1 MADDMASNLDLSAN
15 LETFFHD
22 VVDDAMRKKQVAATE
37 AAEYYLV
44 SLLADYAHPNALS
57 NETLE
62 RPLTLLLDEA
72 LRAPTRE
79 RFERLRVLGDGV
91 LYVSGFF
98 AEHLETRGVEVRYV
112 TSLGARAY
120 DGAGRILRGSAAS
133 AGAAAEADS
142 APDLFFELADNFG
155 RFAELLG
162 AVAEKLSL
170 AASPSSLGLLKLY
183 QRWLKTGSEEI
194 GSELA
199 SRGVLPVRGAGGVH

>member
-1 MADDMASNLDLSAN
+1 MTEGMRPTFDLSAS

-44 SLLADYAHPNALS
+44 SLLTDFAKPDARSCEA
-57 NETLE
+57 LE

-72 LRAPTRE
+72 LHAPGQE

-98 AEHLETRGVEVRYV
+98 APHLETRGVEVRYV

-120 DGAGRILRGSAAS
+120 DSAGKMLRGAS
-133 AGAAAEADS
+133 GDA
-142 APDLFFELADNFG
+142 APDLFFELAENFG
-155 RFAELLG
+155 RFAELLT

-170 AASPSSLGLLKLY
+170 AATPSSVGILKMY
-183 QRWLKTGSEEI
+183 ERWLKTGSESL
-194 GSELA
+194 GSELLEH
-199 SRGVLPVRGAGGVH
+199 GVLPVRGAGGLH

>member
-1 MADDMASNLDLSAN
+1 MTEGMRPTLDLSAS

-44 SLLADYAHPNALS
+44 SLLTDFAKPDARSCEA
-57 NETLE
+57 LE

-72 LRAPTRE
+72 LHAPGQE

-98 AEHLETRGVEVRYV
+98 APHLETRGVEVRYV

-120 DGAGRILRGSAAS
+120 DSAGKMLRGAS
-133 AGAAAEADS
+133 GDA
-142 APDLFFELADNFG
+142 APDLFFELAENFG
-155 RFAELLG
+155 QFAELLT

-170 AASPSSLGLLKLY
+170 AATPSSVGILKMY
-183 QRWLKTGSEEI
+183 ERWLKTGSESL
-194 GSELA
+194 GSELLEH
-199 SRGVLPVRGAGGVH
+199 GVLPVRGAGGLH

>member
-1 MADDMASNLDLSAN
+1 MLDLSAN

-22 VVDDAMRKKQVAATE
+22 VVGDAMRQKQVTATD
-37 AAEYYLV
+37 AAEVYLV
-44 SLLADYAHPNALS
+44 SLLADYARPDARS
-57 NETLE
+57 SETLE

-72 LRAPTRE
+72 MRAPGQE

-120 DGAGRILRGSAAS
+120 DSAGQMLRGAAN
-133 AGAAAEADS
+133 DN
-142 APDLFFELADNFG
+142 APDLFFELAQNFE
-155 RFAELLG
+155 RFAELLH

-170 AASPSSLGLLKLY
+170 GAAPSSMGLLKLY
-183 QRWLKTGSEEI
+183 ERWLKTGSETI
-194 GSELA
+194 GTELLG
-199 SRGVLPVRGAGGVH
+199 RGVLPVRGAGGLH

>member
-1 MADDMASNLDLSAN
+1 MTEGMRPTLDLTAN

-22 VVDDAMRKKQVAATE
+22 VVDDAMRKKQLAATE

-44 SLLADYAHPNALS
+44 SLLTDFARPDARSCEA
-57 NETLE
+57 LE

-72 LRAPTRE
+72 LHAPGGE

-98 AEHLETRGVEVRYV
+98 APHLETRGVEIRYV

-120 DGAGRILRGSAAS
+120 DSAGKMLRGAS
-133 AGAAAEADS
+133 GDG
-142 APDLFFELADNFG
+142 APDLFFELAENFE
-155 RFAELLG
+155 RFAELLT

-170 AASPSSLGLLKLY
+170 ASAPSSVGILKMY
-183 QRWLKTGSEEI
+183 ERWLKTGSDSL
-194 GSELA
+194 GSELLEH
-199 SRGVLPVRGAGGVH
+199 GVLPVRGAGGLH

>member
-1 MADDMASNLDLSAN
+1 MTEGMRRNLDLSAS

-22 VVDDAMRKKQVAATE
+22 VVDDAMRKKHVEATE

-44 SLLADYAHPNALS
+44 SLLTDYAKPDARS
-57 NETLE
+57 CEALE

-72 LRAPTRE
+72 LHAPGQE

-98 AEHLETRGVEVRYV
+98 APHLETRGVEVRYV

-120 DGAGRILRGSAAS
+120 DS
-133 AGAAAEADS
+133 AGKM
-142 APDLFFELADNFG
+142 LT
-155 RFAELLG
+155 

-170 AASPSSLGLLKLY
+170 AAAPSSVGILKMY
-183 QRWLKTGSEEI
+183 ERWLKTGSESL
-194 GSELA
+194 GSELLEH
-199 SRGVLPVRGAGGVH
+199 GVLPVRGAGGVH

>member
-1 MADDMASNLDLSAN
+1 MTEGTRRNLDLSAS

-22 VVDDAMRKKQVAATE
+22 VVDDAMKKKHVAATE

-44 SLLADYAHPNALS
+44 SLLTDYAKPDARS
-57 NETLE
+57 CEALE

-72 LRAPTRE
+72 LHAPGQE

-98 AEHLETRGVEVRYV
+98 APHLETRGVEVRYV

-120 DGAGRILRGSAAS
+120 DSAGKMLRGAS
-133 AGAAAEADS
+133 GDA
-142 APDLFFELADNFG
+142 APDLFFELAENFQ
-155 RFAELLG
+155 RFAELLT

-170 AASPSSLGLLKLY
+170 AAAPSSVGILKMY
-183 QRWLKTGSEEI
+183 ERWLKTGSESL
-194 GSELA
+194 GSELLEH
-199 SRGVLPVRGAGGVH
+199 GVVPVRGAGGLH